1 MNSEIKYN
9 VKTYLNIACKDK
21 EDIIKIF
28 NQKLAKIIIKKEK
41 TNNANNWSTNKKF
54 AQLGYLY

>member
-41 TNNANNWSTNKKF
+41 TNNANN
-54 AQLGYLY
+54 